1 MLAIVAYLLNKMQA
15 YLSWEELTHGVM
27 CDILAYAV
35 ELLGGAEVLDDPH
48 SVEGKLVVEEPVT
61 ESHGED
67 DAHNVEELAEAEPH
81 VVLGKPANCMILAT

>member
-1 MLAIVAYLLNKMQA
+1 MGDVLAQ
-15 YLSWEELTHGVM
+15 
-27 CDILAYAV
+27 AV
-35 ELLGGAEVLDDPH
+35 ELLGGAQVLDHPH
-48 SVEGKLVVEEPVT
+48 SVESELVVEEPVT